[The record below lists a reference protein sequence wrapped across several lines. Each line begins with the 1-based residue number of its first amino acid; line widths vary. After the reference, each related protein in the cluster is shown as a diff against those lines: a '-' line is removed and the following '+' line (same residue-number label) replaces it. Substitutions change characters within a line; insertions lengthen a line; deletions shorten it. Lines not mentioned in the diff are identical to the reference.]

1 MKIYLFRSVTERDID
16 AEGRVILSSNLSNI
30 QQKFSDQEIIQ
41 ESVAHI
47 FYSANKR
54 GVIFSF
60 STDYDIAKKWNE
72 DHENKGVFFIEL
84 DTEKVNNHILQ
95 LFPAFRRK
103 DWIYKLSKINSK
115 IKMPI
120 IDPVSNKSRT
130 ALALLQPAQRS
141 ATSLAQSMREVQII
155 CENLELKKVK
165 EDTSHYYSLTDNIN
179 NVDSFFD
186 SLANTPTI
194 EELKAFKEEI
204 NKEIRGTKVK
214 NQYLIRDLFPKLEKE
229 IQAAN

>member
-103 DWIYKLSKINSK
+103 DWIYKLSKI
-115 IKMPI
+115 KMPI

-141 ATSLAQSMREVQII
+141 ATSLAHSMGEVHII
-155 CENLELKKVK
+155 CKNLELKKVK
-165 EDTSHYYSLTDNIN
+165 DTPHYSLTDNIN